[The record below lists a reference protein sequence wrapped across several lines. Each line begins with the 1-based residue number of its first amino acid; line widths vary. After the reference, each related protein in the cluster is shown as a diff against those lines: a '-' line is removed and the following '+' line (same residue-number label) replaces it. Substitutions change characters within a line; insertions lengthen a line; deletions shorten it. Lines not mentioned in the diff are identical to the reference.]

1 MELVCDVNVAVGYKS
16 AAQIARVISESW
28 LSQNGYCLVCDSES
42 LNRSVANT
50 KCTDFSCALCGQ
62 NYELKTFGK
71 RPPHSLVDGAY
82 AALIERILDG
92 SAPTL
97 FLLQRNPS
105 WAVESLTAIH
115 SVFLTPS
122 VIERR
127 KPLSSTAVR
136 AGWVGCNIRLD
147 KIGPDG
153 EIQVIDHGV
162 ARASEDVR
170 RQFRR
175 FIPLSTIAPVE
186 RGWTTLTLS
195 IVRGLAKKS
204 FSLSDLYDKV
214 RMFEDCYPHNRNVR
228 PKIRQQL
235 QVLRDLG
242 LIQFEGRGKYELL
255 G

>member
-1 MELVCDVNVAVGYKS
+1 MEPVCDIGIATGYKS
-16 AAQIARVISESW
+16 PAQIARVISEYW
-28 LSQNGYCLVCDSES
+28 LSRNGYCLACDAES
-42 LNRSVANT
+42 LNRSPANT
-50 KCTDFSCALCGQ
+50 KCTDFSCGSCGQ
-62 NYELKTFGK
+62 NYELKAFSK
-71 RPPHSLVDGAY
+71 RPHSSLVDGAY
-82 AALIERILDG
+82 AALIGRILDG
-92 SAPTL
+92 SAPIL
-97 FLLQRNPS
+97 FLLQRNTA

-122 VIERR
+122 VIEKR

-147 KIGPDG
+147 RIGPDG
-153 EIQVIDHGV
+153 EIQIIDHGMV
-162 ARASEDVR
+162 RAREDVR

-175 FIPLSTIAPVE
+175 FIPLSTIAPGE

-204 FSLSDLYDKV
+204 FLLSDLYDKE
-214 RMFEDCYPHNRNVR
+214 RMFEVCYPHNRNVR

-235 QVLRDLG
+235 QILRDLG
-242 LIQFEGRGKYELL
+242 LIRFDGQGKYKLL